1 MKALLLSLKLSY
13 EKFGAAGVTDAS
25 DFGPMEESEGAPAEE
40 GKEGTCGEEEKD
52 GKDETRAEEEGAGEA
67 RVIVCS
73 SRTYVSVIFFLRD
86 ARRRGG
92 RG

>member
-1 MKALLLSLKLSY
+1 
-13 EKFGAAGVTDAS
+13 
-25 DFGPMEESEGAPAEE
+25 MEESEGAPAEE
-40 GKEGTCGEEEKD
+40 GKEGTCGEEDEKD

-73 SRTYVSVIFFLRD
+73 SRTDASDFFFLQD

-92 RG
+92 RW

>member
-13 EKFGAAGVTDAS
+13 EKCGAAGVTDAM
-25 DFGPMEESEGAPAEE
+25 DFGPMGESKGAPAEE
-40 GKEGTCGEEEKD
+40 GKGGTCGEEEEKD

-73 SRTYVSVIFFLRD
+73 SRTLCV
-86 ARRRGG
+86 
-92 RG
+92 